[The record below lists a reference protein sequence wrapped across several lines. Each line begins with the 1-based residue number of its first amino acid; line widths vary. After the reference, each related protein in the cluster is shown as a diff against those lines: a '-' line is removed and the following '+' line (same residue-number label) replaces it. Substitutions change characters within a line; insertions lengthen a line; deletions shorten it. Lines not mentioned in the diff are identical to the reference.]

1 MSDFYKGAEASDV
14 SVALQKVLQAEVD
27 NTGGSCSL
35 YLKFTLP
42 IVLSGFGVV
51 VNNL

>member
-1 MSDFYKGAEASDV
+1 MSDFNKGAEASEV
-14 SVALQKVLQAEVD
+14 SVAVQKVLQAEAD

-35 YLKFTLP
+35 YLKFALP
-42 IVLSGFGVV
+42 FVLSGFSVV

>member
-1 MSDFYKGAEASDV
+1 MSDFNKGAEASEV
-14 SVALQKVLQAEVD
+14 SVELQEVLQAEVD
-27 NTGGSCSL
+27 NTEGSCSL

-42 IVLSGFGVV
+42 FVLSGFGVV

>member
-1 MSDFYKGAEASDV
+1 MSDFNKRAEESEV

-42 IVLSGFGVV
+42 FVLSGFSVV